1 MALTAFTSFS
11 LLVAVSVAVSNGT
24 VTAPW
29 QPAMAHDAQG
39 PQQVGTSGEPG
50 CAGDDAAA
58 QPVRASLFASV
69 ADQAAIDESKVVPAS
84 FSVAGSAAPNAEGG
98 AASSP
103 ASSTGSTGGVNGVS
117 SLAPSTHAPATFEG
131 KLPVNTLIA
140 PAQPVTVLKG
150 GEFGWRTA
158 PDTGQYELHNG
169 TDISAP
175 EGTPVVAALDGTVTA
190 VFWDVWGGNRVEVSH
205 ANGMKT
211 TYNHLS
217 KVMVRVGDSLK
228 ASEQLGEVG
237 QTGLRVTGPHLH
249 FETWVDGKVVDA
261 QSFDWETGKGII
273 KASRAPY
280 STQDENSVQPKTDP
294 HAKPGTDLGP
304 LPDTAGLPAADKER
318 ATALRNKKPAD
329 QKTTGTGK
337 GQGQGGKNTTSPSTS
352 GGQQGK
358 QTTDKGKINASGGQT
373 GTQPINKGK
382 TTAPGGGSGATTPTT
397 GTGGKGSAGGDENT
411 HSKPPE
417 TPKAS
422 TSPKTKT
429 TTPPEDKHTPAPSES
444 SKPKESTTPGTS
456 TSPAPTTTT
465 DPTHPGDTVPN
476 PGTTGQPAG
485 EVNPLTAN
493 VSELTT
499 LQQLQ
504 QRIQWVLTSQMSPSP
519 AEQFGPQTVL
529 NSNLAAVD
537 ARLIELGLDKQSPDF
552 AAQLHK
558 TQLSVAAASKTPT
571 NTKLT
576 AAATTDLKV
585 LQQLL
590 AAVKP
595 YQAGAAPGAGVP
607 AVPGK

>member
-1 MALTAFTSFS
+1 MALTVFTSFS

-24 VTAPW
+24 ATAPW
-29 QPAMAHDAQG
+29 QSAMAHDAQG

-50 CAGDDAAA
+50 GAGDDAAA

-117 SLAPSTHAPATFEG
+117 SLAPSTHAPATLEG

-140 PAQPVTVLKG
+140 PAQPVIVLKG

-158 PDTGQYELHNG
+158 PDTGQHELHNG

-294 HAKPGTDLGP
+294 NAKPGTDLGP
-304 LPDTAGLPAADKER
+304 LPDTAGLPVADKER
-318 ATALRNKKPAD
+318 VTALRNKKPAD

-337 GQGQGGKNTTSPSTS
+337 GQGQGGKNSTSPSTS
-352 GGQQGK
+352 GGKQGK

-397 GTGGKGSAGGDENT
+397 GTGDSDGNKHRET
-411 HSKPPE
+411 SKP
-417 TPKAS
+417 TAAA
-422 TSPKTKT
+422 TS
-429 TTPPEDKHTPAPSES
+429 TPAPTKTV
-444 SKPKESTTPGTS
+444 KPAVT
-456 TSPAPTTTT
+456 PAPTTTPAPSQTPAPTKTPVPTKTPDPKPTT
-465 DPTHPGDTVPN
+465 DPVPTPGV
-476 PGTTGQPAG
+476 TGQPTG

-493 VSELTT
+493 VTELTT

-504 QRIQWVLTSQMSPSP
+504 QRTQWVLTSQMVLTP

-529 NSNLAAVD
+529 NSNLTAVD

-571 NTKLT
+571 NPKLT

>member
-29 QPAMAHDAQG
+29 QSAMAHDAQG

-50 CAGDDAAA
+50 GAGDDAAA

-103 ASSTGSTGGVNGVS
+103 ASSTGSTGGGNGVS

-140 PAQPVTVLKG
+140 PAQPVIVLKG

-294 HAKPGTDLGP
+294 NAKPGTDLGP

-318 ATALRNKKPAD
+318 VTALRNKKPAD
-329 QKTTGTGK
+329 QKTGGAGK
-337 GQGQGGKNTTSPSTS
+337 GQGQSGKNTTSTS

-358 QTTDKGKINASGGQT
+358 QTTEKGKINASGGQT
-373 GTQPINKGK
+373 GTQSTGKGK
-382 TTAPGGGSGATTPTT
+382 TTAPGGGSGATTPST
-397 GTGGKGSAGGDENT
+397 GTGGKGSTGGGKNT
-411 HSKPPE
+411 HTE
-417 TPKAS
+417 TPKPS
-422 TSPKTKT
+422 TTEKTKPT
-429 TTPPEDKHTPAPSES
+429 VPSEDKHTPPPSES
-444 SKPKESTTPGTS
+444 SGAPQPPKPGTS
-456 TSPAPTTTT
+456 ESPAPGSTKS
-465 DPTHPGDTVPN
+465 PVPKE
-476 PGTTGQPAG
+476 TGGLDVTAVD
-485 EVNPLTAN
+485 VNQ
-493 VSELTT
+493 LTT
-499 LQQLQ
+499 LLQLQ
-504 QRIQWVLTSQMSPSP
+504 QRTQLTVGAYVGLSEEGQKNAYVTDSPLDRELKALLARSATLKVPATNPYVKALTTASDAVTAASP
-519 AEQFGPQTVL
+519 APGKPMDPALTKVATDA
-529 NSNLAAVD
+529 LAALRAEALKVGVYV
-537 ARLIELGLDKQSPDF
+537 RP
-552 AAQLHK
+552 
-558 TQLSVAAASKTPT
+558 VAADP
-571 NTKLT
+571 
-576 AAATTDLKV
+576 
-585 LQQLL
+585 
-590 AAVKP
+590 
-595 YQAGAAPGAGVP
+595 AAPGAGAP

>member
-1 MALTAFTSFS
+1 MALTVFTSFS

-24 VTAPW
+24 ATAPW

-50 CAGDDAAA
+50 GAGDDAAA

-103 ASSTGSTGGVNGVS
+103 ASSTGSTGGGNGVS

-140 PAQPVTVLKG
+140 PAQPVIVLKG

-294 HAKPGTDLGP
+294 NAKPGTDLGP

-318 ATALRNKKPAD
+318 VTALRNKKPAD

-373 GTQPINKGK
+373 GTQPTNKGK

-397 GTGGKGSAGGDENT
+397 GTGGKGSTGGGKNT
-411 HSKPPE
+411 HTE
-417 TPKAS
+417 TPKPS
-422 TSPKTKT
+422 TTEKTKPT
-429 TTPPEDKHTPAPSES
+429 VPSEDKHTPPPSES
-444 SKPKESTTPGTS
+444 SGAPQPPKPGTS
-456 TSPAPTTTT
+456 ESPAPGSTKS
-465 DPTHPGDTVPN
+465 PVPKE
-476 PGTTGQPAG
+476 TGGLDVTAVD
-485 EVNPLTAN
+485 VNQ
-493 VSELTT
+493 LTT
-499 LQQLQ
+499 LLQLQ
-504 QRIQWVLTSQMSPSP
+504 QRTQLTVGAYVGLSEEGQKNAYVTDSPLDRELKALLARSATLKVPATNPYVKALTTAGDAVTAASP
-519 AEQFGPQTVL
+519 APGKPMDPALTKVATDA
-529 NSNLAAVD
+529 LAALRAEALKVGVYV
-537 ARLIELGLDKQSPDF
+537 RP
-552 AAQLHK
+552 
-558 TQLSVAAASKTPT
+558 VAADP
-571 NTKLT
+571 
-576 AAATTDLKV
+576 
-585 LQQLL
+585 
-590 AAVKP
+590 
-595 YQAGAAPGAGVP
+595 AAPGAGAP

>member
-50 CAGDDAAA
+50 GAGDDAAA

-294 HAKPGTDLGP
+294 NAKPGTDLGP
-304 LPDTAGLPAADKER
+304 LPDTAGLPVADKER

-411 HSKPPE
+411 HTE
-417 TPKAS
+417 TPKPS
-422 TSPKTKT
+422 TTEKTKPT
-429 TTPPEDKHTPAPSES
+429 VPSEDKHTPPPSES
-444 SKPKESTTPGTS
+444 SGAPQPPKPGTS
-456 TSPAPTTTT
+456 ESPAPGSTKS
-465 DPTHPGDTVPN
+465 PVPKE
-476 PGTTGQPAG
+476 TGGLDVTAVD
-485 EVNPLTAN
+485 VNQ
-493 VSELTT
+493 LTT
-499 LQQLQ
+499 LLQLQ
-504 QRIQWVLTSQMSPSP
+504 QRTQLTVGAYVGLSEEGQKNAYVTDSPLDRELKALLARSATLKVPATNPYVKALTTASDAVTAASP
-519 AEQFGPQTVL
+519 APGKPMDPALTKVATDA
-529 NSNLAAVD
+529 LAALRAEALKVGVYV
-537 ARLIELGLDKQSPDF
+537 RP
-552 AAQLHK
+552 
-558 TQLSVAAASKTPT
+558 VAADP
-571 NTKLT
+571 
-576 AAATTDLKV
+576 
-585 LQQLL
+585 
-590 AAVKP
+590 
-595 YQAGAAPGAGVP
+595 AAPGAGAP

>member
-1 MALTAFTSFS
+1 MALTVFTSFS

-24 VTAPW
+24 ATAPW

-50 CAGDDAAA
+50 GAGDDAAA

-103 ASSTGSTGGVNGVS
+103 ASSTGSTGGGNGVS

-294 HAKPGTDLGP
+294 NAKPGTDLGP

-318 ATALRNKKPAD
+318 VTALRNKKPAD
-329 QKTTGTGK
+329 QKTGGAGK
-337 GQGQGGKNTTSPSTS
+337 GQGQSGKNTTSTS

-358 QTTDKGKINASGGQT
+358 QTTEKGKINASGGQT
-373 GTQPINKGK
+373 GTQSTGKGK
-382 TTAPGGGSGATTPTT
+382 TTAPGGGSGATTPST
-397 GTGGKGSAGGDENT
+397 GTGDSDGNKHRET
-411 HSKPPE
+411 SKP
-417 TPKAS
+417 TAAA
-422 TSPKTKT
+422 TS
-429 TTPPEDKHTPAPSES
+429 TPAPTKTV
-444 SKPKESTTPGTS
+444 KPAVT
-456 TSPAPTTTT
+456 PAPTTTPAPSQTPAPTKTPVPTKTPDPKPTT
-465 DPTHPGDTVPN
+465 DPVPTPGV
-476 PGTTGQPAG
+476 TGQPTG

-493 VSELTT
+493 VTELTT

-504 QRIQWVLTSQMSPSP
+504 QRTQWVLTSQMVLTP

-529 NSNLAAVD
+529 NSNLTAVD

>member
-50 CAGDDAAA
+50 GAGDDAAA

-318 ATALRNKKPAD
+318 VTPLRNRKPAG
-329 QKTTGTGK
+329 QKTGGTGG
-337 GQGQGGKNTTSPSTS
+337 GQGQSGKGATSTS
-352 GGQQGK
+352 GGQQGT
-358 QTTDKGKINASGGQT
+358 QTTGKGKINASGGGSGTTTPSVHPSSGISGGKTGGAGGHQSRRTPQPSAT
-373 GTQPINKGK
+373 GTPAPTPTRTAKPAAAPGPT
-382 TTAPGGGSGATTPTT
+382 TTAAPTKKPEPTKTSVPTTTADPTPTT
-397 GTGGKGSAGGDENT
+397 DAV
-411 HSKPPE
+411 P
-417 TPKAS
+417 TPS
-422 TSPKTKT
+422 TS
-429 TTPPEDKHTPAPSES
+429 
-444 SKPKESTTPGTS
+444 
-456 TSPAPTTTT
+456 
-465 DPTHPGDTVPN
+465 
-476 PGTTGQPAG
+476 GQPSGA
-485 EVNPLTAN
+485 VNPLTGD
-493 VSELTT
+493 VSKLRT
-499 LQQLQ
+499 LLQLQ
-504 QRIQWVLTSQMSPSP
+504 QRTQWVLNSQLTLSP
-519 AEQFGPQTVL
+519 AEQFGPSTVL

-537 ARLIELGLDKQSPDF
+537 ERLIALGLDKENPDF

-571 NTKLT
+571 NPKLT